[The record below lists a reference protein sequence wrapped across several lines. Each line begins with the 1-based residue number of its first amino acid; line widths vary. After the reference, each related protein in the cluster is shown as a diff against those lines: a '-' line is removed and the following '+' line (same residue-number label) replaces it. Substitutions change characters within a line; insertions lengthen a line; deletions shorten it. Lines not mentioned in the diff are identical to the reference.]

1 MYLYRISNETKRSN
15 LTFKN
20 MARIPKIG
28 EKLTE
33 KEKFCL
39 DAVIFDPQ
47 NIDIAYVMSR
57 NGGYQGSQENLHR
70 LALRWLRDPDVKAY
84 VEEKRVIIADKAE
97 KKFSTPEQNAN
108 REKEDIV
115 RELNI
120 LADITKDPKQKT
132 EILMRLAD
140 LQQMKRDPV
149 DDTEDNTVH
158 YYLPLTCY
166 KCGLYLENKKKVEK
180 ERGE

>member
-1 MYLYRISNETKRSN
+1 M
-15 LTFKN
+15 
-20 MARIPKIG
+20 
-28 EKLTE
+28 
-33 KEKFCL
+33 
-39 DAVIFDPQ
+39 
-47 NIDIAYVMSR
+47 
-57 NGGYQGSQENLHR
+57 
-70 LALRWLRDPDVKAY
+70 ALRWLRSPEVKAY
-84 VEEKRVIIADKAE
+84 IDEKRIVIADKAE

-132 EILMRLAD
+132 EILMKLAD

-158 YYLPLTCY
+158 YYLPLSCH
-166 KCGLYLENKKKVEK
+166 KCSLYIANKRKAGK
-180 ERGE
+180 EGE

>member
-1 MYLYRISNETKRSN
+1 
-15 LTFKN
+15 

-28 EKLTE
+28 ERLTE

-39 DAVIFDPQ
+39 DAYLFNGENLDL
-47 NIDIAYVMSR
+47 AYIMSR

-70 LALRWLRDPDVKAY
+70 LALRWLRDPDVKEY
-84 VEEKRVIIADKAE
+84 VDGKRAVVADKVE
-97 KKFSTPEQNAN
+97 KKFSMPEQNAY

-120 LADITKDPKQKT
+120 LADLTKDPKQKT

-140 LQQMKRDPV
+140 LQQMKKDPIDEV
-149 DDTEDNTVH
+149 EDNTVH
-158 YYLPLTCY
+158 YYLPLSCY
-166 KCGLYLENKKKVEK
+166 QCSLYIANKK
-180 ERGE
+180 GGG

>member
-1 MYLYRISNETKRSN
+1 
-15 LTFKN
+15 

-84 VEEKRVIIADKAE
+84 VEEKRVIIADKVE
-97 KKFSTPEQNAN
+97 KKSSMPEQGAN
-108 REKEDIV
+108 VNRDKDDVV
-115 RELNI
+115 RELNL
-120 LADITKDPKQKT
+120 LADQAKDPKLKS
-132 EILMRLAD
+132 ELLLRLAD
-140 LQQMKRDPV
+140 LQQMKKDPV
-149 DDTEDNTVH
+149 DETEDNTVH

-166 KCGLYLENKKKVEK
+166 KCGLYLENKKKGGK
-180 ERGE
+180 GKG

>member
-1 MYLYRISNETKRSN
+1 
-15 LTFKN
+15 

-39 DAVIFDPQ
+39 DAYILDPQ

-84 VEEKRVIIADKAE
+84 VEEKRVIIADKVE
-97 KKFSTPEQNAN
+97 KKFSTPEQNAY

-120 LADITKDPKQKT
+120 LADITKDPKLKS
-132 EILMRLAD
+132 ELLLKLAD
-140 LQQMKRDPV
+140 LQQMKKDPV
-149 DDTEDNTVH
+149 DETEDNTVH
-158 YYLPLTCY
+158 YYLPLTCH
-166 KCGLYLENKKKVEK
+166 KCSLYIANKRKAEK
-180 ERGE
+180 EDE

>member
-1 MYLYRISNETKRSN
+1 
-15 LTFKN
+15 

-39 DAVIFDPQ
+39 DAYLFNGENLDL
-47 NIDIAYVMSR
+47 AYIMSR

-70 LALRWLRDPDVKAY
+70 LALRWLRDPDVKEY
-84 VEEKRVIIADKAE
+84 VDGKRAVVADKVE
-97 KKFSTPEQNAN
+97 KKFSMPEQNAY

-120 LADITKDPKQKT
+120 LADLTKDPKQKT

-140 LQQMKRDPV
+140 LQQMKKSSIDEL
-149 DDTEDNTVH
+149 EDNTVH
-158 YYLPLTCY
+158 YYLPLSCY
-166 KCGLYLENKKKVEK
+166 QCSLYIANKK
-180 ERGE
+180 GGG

>member
-1 MYLYRISNETKRSN
+1 
-15 LTFKN
+15 

-84 VEEKRVIIADKAE
+84 VEEKRVIIADKVE
-97 KKFSTPEQNAN
+97 KKSSMPEQGAN
-108 REKEDIV
+108 VNRDKDDVV
-115 RELNI
+115 RELNL
-120 LADITKDPKQKT
+120 LADQAKDPKLKS
-132 EILMRLAD
+132 ELLLRLAD
-140 LQQMKRDPV
+140 LQQMKKDPV
-149 DDTEDNTVH
+149 DETEDNTVH
-158 YYLPLTCY
+158 YYLPLTCH
-166 KCGLYLENKKKVEK
+166 KCSLYIANKRKAEK
-180 ERGE
+180 EDE

>member
-1 MYLYRISNETKRSN
+1 MYLYRISNDTKRSN

-39 DAVIFDPQ
+39 DAYILDPQ

-70 LALRWLRDPDVKAY
+70 LALRWLRDPDVKEY
-84 VEEKRVIIADKAE
+84 VNGKRAVVADKTE
-97 KKFSTPEQNAN
+97 KKFSTPEQGENVN
-108 REKEDIV
+108 RDKDDVV
-115 RELNI
+115 RELNFLI
-120 LADITKDPKQKT
+120 DQSKDPKLRSELLLK
-132 EILMRLAD
+132 LAN
-140 LQQMKRDPV
+140 LQEMKKDIV
-149 DDTEDNTVH
+149 EEEDTTVH
-158 YYLPLTCY
+158 YYLPLTCN
-166 KCGLYLENKKKVEK
+166 KCSLYIANKRKAEK
-180 ERGE
+180 EDE

>member
-1 MYLYRISNETKRSN
+1 
-15 LTFKN
+15 
-20 MARIPKIG
+20 MAHKAKIG
-28 EKLTE
+28 ESLSE
-33 KEKFCL
+33 RERFCV
-39 DAVIFDPQ
+39 DAVLFNSD
-47 NIDIAYVMSR
+47 NADLAYILSR
-57 NGGYQGSQENLHR
+57 EKPYQGSKDNLHR
-70 LALRWLRDPDVKAY
+70 LALRWLRSPEVKAY
-84 VEEKRVIIADKAE
+84 IDEKRVVIADKAE

-140 LQQMKRDPV
+140 LQQIKRDPV
-149 DDTEDNTVH
+149 DDTEDTVH